1 MPITTWGR
9 LRQQQVEAYQRKSAA
24 KRGYDR
30 AWQRTRLRVLS
41 RRPLCEDCAVEGI
54 VSPAT
59 EVHHVVKIR
68 VAPELRHDASNLR
81 ALCAECHARR
91 TAAGE

>member
-1 MPITTWGR
+1 MSVTTWTR
-9 LRQQQVEAYQRKSAA
+9 LREQQLETLRRESAS

-30 AWQRTRLRVLS
+30 AWQKTRERVLAS
-41 RRPLCEDCAVEGI
+41 RPLCEDCAAEGI
-54 VSPAT
+54 VAPAT
-59 EVHHVVKIR
+59 ELHHLVKIR
-68 VAPELRHDASNLR
+68 VAPELRHDANNLL